1 MRIGRARRG
10 GPWLRRAALAG
21 TGAVALG
28 LAGVS
33 LVGTEDEPALRGRA
47 VAATEATT
55 STAPTTTTT
64 LPAPP
69 AHAPATTALPAVAT
83 STPIEP
89 PADPRAPEP
98 EVVIGSI
105 EIPRISLVAPLN
117 QGISLTTIDRGPS
130 HWPGS
135 ALPGQVGNAVVAGHR
150 VTKTRPFRD
159 IDRLVPGDEVVLTGA
174 GVRATYVVNGNEV
187 VTPDA
192 MRIVD
197 PTPTATLTLFACHP
211 PGSARYRYVVTAD
224 LVRTDVLLS

>member
-1 MRIGRARRG
+1 MASV
-10 GPWLRRAALAG
+10 LAAVSLAG
-21 TGAVALG
+21 SG
-28 LAGVS
+28 
-33 LVGTEDEPALRGRA
+33 EEPALAGRA
-47 VAATEATT
+47 VASTDATPSTT
-55 STAPTTTTT
+55 PTTTATTTTT
-64 LPAPP
+64 DQQAPV
-69 AHAPATTALPAVAT
+69 AHAPAATAAPAVAT
-83 STPIEP
+83 GTPIEP

-117 QGISLTTIDRGPS
+117 EGIGLDTIDRGPS

-135 ALPGQVGNAVVAGHR
+135 ALPGQIGNAVVAGHR

>member
-1 MRIGRARRG
+1 MA
-10 GPWLRRAALAG
+10 
-21 TGAVALG
+21 TG
-28 LAGVS
+28 
-33 LVGTEDEPALRGRA
+33 
-47 VAATEATT
+47 
-55 STAPTTTTT
+55 
-64 LPAPP
+64 
-69 AHAPATTALPAVAT
+69 
-83 STPIEP
+83 TPIEP

-117 QGISLTTIDRGPS
+117 EGIGLDTIDRGPS

-174 GVRATYVVNGNEV
+174 GVRATYVVNGSEV
-187 VTPDA
+187 VAPDA

>member
-1 MRIGRARRG
+1 
-10 GPWLRRAALAG
+10 
-21 TGAVALG
+21 VA
-28 LAGVS
+28 
-33 LVGTEDEPALRGRA
+33 
-47 VAATEATT
+47 
-55 STAPTTTTT
+55 
-64 LPAPP
+64 P
-69 AHAPATTALPAVAT
+69 AHGPATTAPPAVAT
-83 STPIEP
+83 GTPIEP

-117 QGISLTTIDRGPS
+117 EGISLTTIDRGPS

-174 GVRATYVVNGNEV
+174 GVRATYVVNGSEV
-187 VTPDA
+187 VAPDA

>member
-1 MRIGRARRG
+1 MASV
-10 GPWLRRAALAG
+10 LAAASLAG
-21 TGAVALG
+21 SG
-28 LAGVS
+28 
-33 LVGTEDEPALRGRA
+33 DEPALAGPA
-47 VAATEATT
+47 VVATEATP
-55 STAPTTTTT
+55 STAPTTTTPEPDT
-64 LPAPP
+64 PAPV
-69 AHAPATTALPAVAT
+69 AHAPAAPPPPAVAT
-83 STPIEP
+83 GTPIEP

-117 QGISLTTIDRGPS
+117 EGIGLDTIDRGPS

-135 ALPGQVGNAVVAGHR
+135 ALPGQIGNAVVAGHR

-197 PTPTATLTLFACHP
+197 PTPTATATLFACHP

-224 LVRTDVLLS
+224 LVRTEVVQT

>member
-1 MRIGRARRG
+1 
-10 GPWLRRAALAG
+10 
-21 TGAVALG
+21 
-28 LAGVS
+28 
-33 LVGTEDEPALRGRA
+33 
-47 VAATEATT
+47 
-55 STAPTTTTT
+55 
-64 LPAPP
+64 
-69 AHAPATTALPAVAT
+69 VAT
-83 STPIEP
+83 GTPIEP

-117 QGISLTTIDRGPS
+117 EGISLTTIDRGPS

-174 GVRATYVVNGNEV
+174 GVRATYVVNGSEV
-187 VTPDA
+187 VAPDA